1 MIYFKSK
8 EFKERGLN
16 MKHDK
21 LLATAKVSSQGQVTL
36 PKIVRAK
43 LNIKNGEIIIFTIN
57 ENNEVKIKNA
67 NDLEITHI
75 ESESENDGK

>member
-1 MIYFKSK
+1 
-8 EFKERGLN
+8 

>member
-1 MIYFKSK
+1 
-8 EFKERGLN
+8 

-36 PKIVRAK
+36 PKIVRDK